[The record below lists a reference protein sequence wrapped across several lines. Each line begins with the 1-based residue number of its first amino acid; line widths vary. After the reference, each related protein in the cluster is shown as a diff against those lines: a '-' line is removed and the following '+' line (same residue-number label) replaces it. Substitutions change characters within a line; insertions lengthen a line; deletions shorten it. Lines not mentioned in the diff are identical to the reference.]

1 VTPSDLVALEQPSEP
16 NRTEVESA
24 MEHAPAAPTGADL
37 ARHVTPAAT
46 TAVQHPPVS
55 PGKVAMWLFLAT
67 EVMFFTGLIG
77 SYIVLRTG
85 SQPASYSNLFSPAT
99 DLTRKLDAKG
109 VRLLSAG
116 PKAEHV
122 AEIIHKAA
130 GISESDAH
138 HLVEQAPHD
147 VVFGV
152 TEDQAAKVVE
162 ELSAAGASAV
172 MEPLKPHKWPV
183 PYDDSV
189 NPLSIDLTAFN
200 TFILICSSVTMVLA
214 LSAIQRG
221 DRTRFILFLAATA
234 VIGSVFLS
242 IQVYEYYQLTTGHHY
257 PVGISATGHFRPSV
271 SLFASCFFTM
281 TGFHGA
287 HVAGGV
293 VMLTSILIASILGKF
308 TPDNYSPVELV
319 GLYWHFVDL
328 VWIILF
334 TVVYLI

>member
-1 VTPSDLVALEQPSEP
+1 MA
-16 NRTEVESA
+16 
-24 MEHAPAAPTGADL
+24 HAPTAPAHGAVPTGDPL
-37 ARHVTPAAT
+37 AEHITPAAT

-85 SQPASYSNLFSPAT
+85 SVPTSYSNFFPPQS
-99 DLTRKLDAKG
+99 DITRLLNTKG
-109 VRLLSAG
+109 VHLDSLGKATPSAVV
-116 PKAEHV
+116 EV
-122 AEIIHKAA
+122 IHKAT
-130 GISESDAH
+130 GQSEHEVEHLIESVPVNVVLGVKKTEAEKVRDQLLALGADAR
-138 HLVEQAPHD
+138 VED
-147 VVFGV
+147 
-152 TEDQAAKVVE
+152 
-162 ELSAAGASAV
+162 
-172 MEPLKPHKWPV
+172 LKAHPWPV
-183 PYDDSV
+183 PYDHAM
-189 NPLSIDLTAFN
+189 NPLDINLTAGN
-200 TFILICSSVTMVLA
+200 TFILICSSVSMVLA

-221 DRTRFILFLAATA
+221 DRLRFTLWLLCTVVVGSCFLG
-234 VIGSVFLS
+234 VQI
-242 IQVYEYYQLTTGHHY
+242 YEYYQLMFGHHH
-257 PVGISATGHFRPSV
+257 PLGISATGHFRPSV

-293 VMLTSILIASILGKF
+293 VMLTCLLIGALMGKF
-308 TPDNYSPVELV
+308 SPQSYSPVELV